1 MSQSR
6 SPSWSQLTES
16 GNPTSGLPILEAV
29 AILRRGGLVAFPT
42 ETVYGLGADAR
53 NPAAVARLYTVKGR
67 PPDHPV
73 IVHLGDPAQLPDW
86 AREIPQ
92 TARTL
97 AERFWPGPLTLV
109 LKRAQGVGDYLTG
122 GQDTIGLRVPGH
134 PVALELL
141 RRFGGAIA
149 APSANKFGRVSPTTA
164 QHVRAD
170 LDGEIDLVL
179 DGGPCEVGIE
189 STIVDLSRNGPVLLR
204 PGRIGAE
211 EIAAATGAPIAS
223 HDARAPRAPGSLE
236 SHYAPRRPLRLVN
249 AGRWE
254 EAARGRAQARLGVLA
269 FRARPAGDASV
280 LWIAASRD
288 PATYAHDL
296 YVNLRALDGSGCE
309 LILVEDPPAGDEWT
323 GVKDRLTRAAG
334 SA

>member
-1 MSQSR
+1 M
-6 SPSWSQLTES
+6 TES
-16 GNPTSGLPILEAV
+16 ANPTGGLPIAEAV

-53 NPAAVARLYTVKGR
+53 NPAAVARLYRVKGR
-67 PPDHPV
+67 PLDHPV
-73 IVHLGDPAQLPDW
+73 IVHLGDPAQLSDW

-92 TARTL
+92 TARAL
-97 AERFWPGPLTLV
+97 ANRFWPGPLTLV
-109 LKRAQGVGDYLTG
+109 LKRASDVGDYLTG

-189 STIVDLSRNGPVLLR
+189 STIVDLSRDGPVLLR
-204 PGRIGAE
+204 PGRIGAD
-211 EIAAATGAPIAS
+211 EIVAATGVPMES
-223 HDARAPRAPGSLE
+223 RDARAPRAPGSLE
-236 SHYAPRRPLRLVN
+236 SHYAPRRPLQLVS

-254 EAARGRAQARLGVLA
+254 EMLRGRAQTRRGVLA
-269 FRARPAGDASV
+269 FRARPAGDASL
-280 LWIAASRD
+280 LWIAATPD
-288 PATYAHDL
+288 PATYAHEL
-296 YVNLRALDGSGCE
+296 YANLRALDDSGCD
-309 LILVEDPPAGDEWT
+309 LILVESPPAGDEWT
-323 GVKDRLTRAAG
+323 GVRDRLTRAAR
-334 SA
+334 SE

>member
-1 MSQSR
+1 M
-6 SPSWSQLTES
+6 TES
-16 GNPTSGLPILEAV
+16 GNPTGGLPISEAV

-67 PPDHPV
+67 PPGHPV
-73 IVHLGDPAQLPDW
+73 IVHLGDPRQLSDW
-86 AREIPQ
+86 AREIPP

-97 AERFWPGPLTLV
+97 ADRFWPGPLTLV
-109 LKRAQGVGDYLTG
+109 LKRAPNVGDYLTG

-170 LDGEIDLVL
+170 LDGEVDLIL

-189 STIVDLSRNGPVLLR
+189 STIVDLSRDGPVLLR
-204 PGRIGAE
+204 PGRISAD
-211 EIAAATGAPIAS
+211 EIAAAIGVQIEAR
-223 HDARAPRAPGSLE
+223 DAHAPRAPGSLE
-236 SHYAPRRPLRLVN
+236 SHYAPRRPLQLVS

-254 EAARGRAQARLGVLA
+254 ETLRGRVTARRSVLA
-269 FRARPAGDASV
+269 FRSRPESDASV

-288 PATYAHDL
+288 PSTYAHDL
-296 YVNLRALDGSGCE
+296 YANLRALDESGCQ
-309 LILVEDPPAGDEWT
+309 LILVESPPAGDEWT
-323 GVKDRLTRAAG
+323 GVRDRLTRAAR
-334 SA
+334 SE

>member
-1 MSQSR
+1 M
-6 SPSWSQLTES
+6 TES
-16 GNPTSGLPILEAV
+16 GNPTSGLPISEAV

-53 NPAAVARLYTVKGR
+53 NPAAVARLYAVKGR

-73 IVHLGDPAQLPDW
+73 IVHLGDPAQLSDW

-97 AERFWPGPLTLV
+97 AARFWPGPLTMV
-109 LKRAQGVGDYLTG
+109 LKRAPNVGDYLTG

-170 LDGEIDLVL
+170 LNGEIDLVL

-189 STIVDLSRNGPVLLR
+189 STIVDLSRDGPVLLR
-204 PGRIGAE
+204 PGRIGAD
-211 EIAAATGAPIAS
+211 EIAAATGVPIVSRNAQ
-223 HDARAPRAPGSLE
+223 APRAPGSLE
-236 SHYAPRRPLRLVN
+236 SHYAPRRPLQLAS

-254 EAARGRAQARLGVLA
+254 EVLRERAQTLHSVLA
-269 FRARPAGDASV
+269 FRARPAADASL
-280 LWIAASRD
+280 LWITASQD

-296 YVNLRALDGSGCE
+296 YASLRALDESGCE
-309 LILVEDPPAGDEWT
+309 LILVESPPAGDEWT
-323 GVKDRLTRAAG
+323 GVKDRLTRAAR
-334 SA
+334 SE